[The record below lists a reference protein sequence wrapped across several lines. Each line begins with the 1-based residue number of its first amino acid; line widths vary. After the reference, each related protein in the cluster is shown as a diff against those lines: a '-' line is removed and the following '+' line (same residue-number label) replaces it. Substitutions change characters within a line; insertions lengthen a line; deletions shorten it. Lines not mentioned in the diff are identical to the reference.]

1 MARCNGGVGEWF
13 IPAVLKTADPSGSV
27 GSNPA
32 SSAMKELD
40 KQRIYEHDLEISPA
54 FKYCQP
60 IMLLDLK
67 EFLRKTRRVG

>member
-13 IPAVLKTADPSGSV
+13 KPAVLKTAGPSGPV

-32 SSAMKELD
+32 SSAMI

-60 IMLLDLK
+60 MLLLDLK
-67 EFLRKTRRVG
+67 EFLRKARRVG